1 MKKVLSLFLASLMVL
16 SLVACGAKK
25 EEAPKADA
33 PAASAPAASAPAAKE
48 EAAPE
53 CTVIKFNFSKST
65 TDMTYGWWCDVLD
78 RIYEESGHTVKFE
91 VYPSEALGSIPD
103 TIESA
108 SKGEAV
114 MADGDLAYLETYV
127 PDLSVGMAPYLM
139 QKPQDIQKF
148 WESEVGER
156 LFGQLEEKGLKCIS
170 MSYFGTRNTMTNAPV
185 NAREDF
191 GKLKI
196 RCASAAMWNEV
207 VRVLGGNATNTAW
220 SEVYQALS
228 QGVADGC
235 ESPLTALYSSKVQEV
250 CKYCIMTEHCI
261 ASTVLVMSNEV
272 FNNLPQQAQDAI
284 EKVMHE
290 YCDEAIANVEAA
302 TAELRVKM
310 EEEGVEFIE
319 VDKAP
324 FIAAAQETP
333 NYFDWTPGLYE
344 EVKAA
349 LGY

>member
-1 MKKVLSLFLASLMVL
+1 MMKKFLALLLATLMVL
-16 SLVACGAKK
+16 SMTACGSKT
-25 EEAPKADA
+25 ESSSSSSSSSSSEP
-33 PAASAPAASAPAAKE
+33 AKE
-48 EAAPE
+48 ESKEPE
-53 CTVIKFNFSKST
+53 CTVIKFNFSKSNA
-65 TDMTYGWWCDVLD
+65 DATYAWWCGVFDE
-78 RIYEESGHTVKFE
+78 IYEKSGHTVKFE

-139 QKPQDIQKF
+139 QKPEDIQKF
-148 WESEVGER
+148 WESDVGER

-170 MSYFGTRNTMTNAPV
+170 MSYFGTRNTMTNKEVHSRA
-185 NAREDF
+185 DF

-220 SEVYQALS
+220 SEVYQAIS

-261 ASTVLVMSNEV
+261 ASTILVMSNDV
-272 FNNLPQQAQDAI
+272 FNSLPQQAQDAI
-284 EKVMHE
+284 NTVMHD
-290 YCDEAIANVEAA
+290 YCDKAIENVNAA
-302 TAELRVKM
+302 TAEVREKM
-310 EEEGVEFIE
+310 EAEGVTFIE
-319 VDKAP
+319 VDKSE
-324 FIAAAQETP
+324 FIAAAQDTP
-333 NYFDWTPGLYE
+333 KYFNWTPGLYE
-344 EVKAA
+344 EVQAA